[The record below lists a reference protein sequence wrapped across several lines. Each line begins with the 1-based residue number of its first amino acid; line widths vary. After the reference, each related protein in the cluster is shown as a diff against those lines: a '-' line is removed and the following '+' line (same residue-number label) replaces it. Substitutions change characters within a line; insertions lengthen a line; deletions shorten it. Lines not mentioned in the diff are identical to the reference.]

1 MEIKTEFQIYFQRR
15 RKLYINF
22 PIHDCK
28 IFKAINPSDAQP
40 DAGKLNMVT
49 YGYGSGG
56 CT

>member
-28 IFKAINPSDAQP
+28 IFKALYKKKDVKYI
-40 DAGKLNMVT
+40 
-49 YGYGSGG
+49 
-56 CT
+56 